1 MEVGRKMGG
10 GWLEGWMEGP
20 GCGRGG
26 RGWLPGCGGGGRGPN
41 RGGKGVC
48 LAVAVATEEGYW
60 AADVV
65 VAGLR
70 ASDCGDS
77 GGSNLGGVGGGELN
91 DDRLSGSR
99 LGRGGGENSD
109 GEGGGRG
116 GIRGGNVRW
125 W

>member
-1 MEVGRKMGG
+1 
-10 GWLEGWMEGP
+10 
-20 GCGRGG
+20 
-26 RGWLPGCGGGGRGPN
+26 
-41 RGGKGVC
+41 
-48 LAVAVATEEGYW
+48 VAVATEEGYW

-109 GEGGGRG
+109 GEGGGRR